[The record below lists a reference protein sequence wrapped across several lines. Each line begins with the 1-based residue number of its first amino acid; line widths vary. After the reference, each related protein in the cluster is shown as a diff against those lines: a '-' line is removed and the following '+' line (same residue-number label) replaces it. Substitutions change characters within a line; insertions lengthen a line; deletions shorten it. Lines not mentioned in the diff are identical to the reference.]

1 MSDTPNLQP
10 AQGNAGRVVMIFI
23 AVFAVGALL
32 YVMSQGRQELRR
44 SPTGLDGLRAW
55 LVAQDE
61 PVQNFTGGW
70 PVDKEEVGLNILP
83 IYDTNV
89 TARRISPS
97 TQEELL
103 MQQDEFDIFLGSI
116 EDKSREVT
124 VMAVLPKWRSG
135 MRLTGIAHPL
145 LIAEPARIE
154 DVLTDIIPG
163 RDVSIRYSRTP
174 FSEFVYNTLDGERLT
189 AVSYAAQMFTA
200 EACEPMIG
208 DSDGMLLGR
217 CDTRWGTK
225 MLILSDPDLVNN
237 HGLLLGDNAFIIRD
251 FIAPFGA
258 EGRILIDYSRRSWF
272 SSPEERVARER
283 DWADLLRFFEPPFTL
298 MWAGAVLSLLLILW
312 RAFMRFGPLR
322 DSVGRLG
329 AAKALAIGARA
340 NLMRLSG
347 QDGALANEYARAR
360 LAATASALF
369 GPAHARQ
376 FSNAEAFLSFTKR
389 RHPDL
394 AGPLAGAL
402 NNLAA
407 MPKGAS
413 AGQAMAAVSELERIL
428 EQITDDSRGISRPSR
443 RPQG

>member
-1 MSDTPNLQP
+1 MSDATQTQP
-10 AQGNAGRVVMIFI
+10 TQGGAGRIVMILI
-23 AVFAVGALL
+23 AVFAVGAVLF
-32 YVMSQGRQELRR
+32 VASQGRQELRR

-61 PVQNFTGGW
+61 SVQIFTGGW
-70 PVDKEEVGLNILP
+70 PIDREEIGLNILP

-89 TARRISPS
+89 TARRIPPG

-103 MQQDEFDIFLGSI
+103 MQQDEFDVFLSSV

-124 VMAVLPKWRSG
+124 VLAILPKWRSG

-145 LIAEPARIE
+145 LIAEPAAIQ
-154 DVLTDIIPG
+154 DVLTDIIND
-163 RDVSIRYSRTP
+163 RDARIQYSRRP
-174 FSEFVYNTLDGERLT
+174 FSEFPYNTLDGEQLT
-189 AVSYAAQMFTA
+189 AVSYGAQMFRSD
-200 EACEPMIG
+200 ACEAIVG
-208 DSDGMLLGR
+208 DAEGMLLGR

-225 MLILSDPDLVNN
+225 MLVLSDPDLTNN
-237 HGLLLGDNAFIIRD
+237 HGLLLGDNAFIVRD
-251 FIAPFGA
+251 VVAPFGA
-258 EGRILIDYSRRSWF
+258 EGRILIDYSSRSWF
-272 SSPEERVARER
+272 ASPEERVARER
-283 DWADLLRFFEPPFTL
+283 EWSDLLRFFEPPFTL

-347 QDGALANEYARAR
+347 QDGALVNEYARAR

-376 FSNAEAFLSFTKR
+376 FSSAEAFLSFTQR